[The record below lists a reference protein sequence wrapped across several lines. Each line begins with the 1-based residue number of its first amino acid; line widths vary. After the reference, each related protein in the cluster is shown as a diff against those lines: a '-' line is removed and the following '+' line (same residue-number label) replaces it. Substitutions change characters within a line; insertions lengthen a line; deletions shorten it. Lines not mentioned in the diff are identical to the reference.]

1 MNNKLKE
8 EIEKIQNRAA
18 GELVLSWYLARLA
31 NTILIA
37 CYSLDKGNDR
47 LAKEWLFGAME
58 MWTEV
63 DIFEDLNDSN
73 GSAEDLQAWFDKGM
87 EGELNHG
94 QALKIIY
101 KEYPELQRAYQINS
115 ESARLIEAFCADD
128 AEWHKLLDKRDEE
141 NSTLISLVVKLA
153 DKCTEMQQKLE
164 HINQWLP
171 SLPEN
176 VKCPTAP
183 ELIWLQVDPEPEEE
197 NKPVYPVNLY
207 SGDVTW
213 SSSRE
218 FPTDTLYVR
227 ADFLLQSIKQC

>member
-1 MNNKLKE
+1 MNNEMLE
-8 EIEKIQNRAA
+8 
-18 GELVLSWYLARLA
+18 
-31 NTILIA
+31 
-37 CYSLDKGNDR
+37 
-47 LAKEWLFGAME
+47 LAKELKA
-58 MWTEV
+58 
-63 DIFEDLNDSN
+63 D
-73 GSAEDLQAWFDKGM
+73 
-87 EGELNHG
+87 
-94 QALKIIY
+94 AL
-101 KEYPELQRAYQINS
+101 LTRRYQIAKCSVWSDQLINLCEHVEKIS
-115 ESARLIEAFCADD
+115 QTNEDSAKLIEAFCADD

-164 HINQWLP
+164 HINQLLS

-176 VKCPTAP
+176 IKCPTAP

-227 ADFLLQSIKQC
+227 ADFLLQSVKQC